1 MSGHIAI
8 IGAGLSGLAAA
19 RAIKAQAPQDLQVTI
34 FDKSRGI
41 GGRMA
46 TRYADPW
53 KFDHGAQYFTAR
65 TSGFKAALAPLIE
78 RGDVAQWLPRT
89 GLNAPRA
96 SSPRYVAVPRMN
108 RLGKLLSEG
117 LDIVTETKIVSLE
130 RLGGLW
136 HLTDDKGTVWGQ
148 YDYVICAVPAP
159 QANALLPKAFED
171 RPLLAEVNMLPTFTV
186 MLGFAGPWAGDW
198 DVLYPAGD
206 MLNIIAINSSK
217 PGRDKSLTSVIIHAE
232 NAWTAA
238 HVDADKAEIMAKIIT
253 EFENVSGMDARL
265 IKHKAIHRWLYANV
279 GEAAGQDF
287 LFDTQSNLLACGDWC
302 LEGRVEAAWISG
314 NAAGAYVAAKYNQE
328 PGDDD

>member
-19 RAIKAQAPQDLQVTI
+19 RAITDAAPDAVQVTI
-34 FDKSRGI
+34 FDKSRGT

-78 RGDVAQWLPRT
+78 SGDVAPWLPRT

-96 SSPRYVAVPRMN
+96 SGPKYVAAPRMN
-108 RLGKLLSEG
+108 SLGKQLADG
-117 LDIVTETKIVSLE
+117 LDIVTETQIVSME

-136 HLTDDKGTVWGQ
+136 HLTDAAGTVWGQ
-148 YDYVICAVPAP
+148 YDHVICAVPAP
-159 QANALLPKAFED
+159 QADALLPAAFED
-171 RPLLAEVNMLPTFTV
+171 RPLLAEVKMLPTFTA

-198 DVLYPAGD
+198 DVLYPSGD
-206 MLNIIAINSSK
+206 MLNIIAVNSSK
-217 PGRDKSLTSVIIHAE
+217 PGRDKSLTSIVIHAE

-238 HVDADKAEIMAKIIT
+238 HVDDDKPAVLEAMII
-253 EFENVSGMDARL
+253 EFEKVSGMDARL

-279 GEAAGQDF
+279 SEAAGQDF
-287 LFDTQSNLLACGDWC
+287 LFDTTLNLMACGDWC

-314 NAAGAYVAAKYNQE
+314 NAAGAYVAGHYNKK
-328 PGDDD
+328 PSDDA